1 MNFPKNSP
9 SYKLDSP
16 PELALLSFTGF
27 LVLLLIPSNASAALS
42 GRHQSQQ
49 LCSILSFVILG

>member
-9 SYKLDSP
+9 SYRLDSP
-16 PELALLSFTGF
+16 PELASIKFYRF
-27 LVLLLIPSNASAALS
+27 LFLLLIPSNAPTALS

>member
-16 PELALLSFTGF
+16 PELASIKFYRF
-27 LVLLLIPSNASAALS
+27 FSLIA
-42 GRHQSQQ
+42 HTQ
-49 LCSILSFVILG
+49 